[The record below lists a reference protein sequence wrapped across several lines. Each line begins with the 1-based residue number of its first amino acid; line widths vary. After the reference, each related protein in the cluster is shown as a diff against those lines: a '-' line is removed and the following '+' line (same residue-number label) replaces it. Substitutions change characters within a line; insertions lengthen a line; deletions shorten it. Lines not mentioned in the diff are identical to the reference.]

1 MARKIL
7 KPWFSWSLI
16 PLIIL
21 LFQYWDRP
29 WCQPKIQ
36 LVNSHFPWPF
46 RKCRCAQILKNSWVF
61 FFYSKKER
69 KRKKQGGKSVPN
81 KRNVDLPFINFIF
94 YLLVYRR
101 LTAVTFMGNAFEKE
115 DINIQR
121 HIRMLFN
128 VSTCLLSVDR
138 KSFTLLY
145 ACSLQRPQRSYFI

>member
-7 KPWFSWSLI
+7 RPWFSWSLI

-21 LFQYWDRP
+21 VFKYWDRP

-36 LVNSHFPWPF
+36 VNSHFPWPF
-46 RKCRCAQILKNSWVF
+46 RKCRCAQILKNSWILK
-61 FFYSKKER
+61 KKER
-69 KRKKQGGKSVPN
+69 KWKEAGRKSVPN
-81 KRNVDLPFINFIF
+81 KRNVDMPFINFIF

>member
-1 MARKIL
+1 MQMCPNLKKIAE
-7 KPWFSWSLI
+7 
-16 PLIIL
+16 
-21 LFQYWDRP
+21 LF
-29 WCQPKIQ
+29 
-36 LVNSHFPWPF
+36 
-46 RKCRCAQILKNSWVF
+46 F
-61 FFYSKKER
+61 FFYSKKE
-69 KRKKQGGKSVPN
+69 KERKKKKEAGRKSVPN